1 MGIFKDNGIN
11 NSVEYN
17 MVKNHNNITGRRWT
31 NNYWLFTSLA
41 VDLKEQSSYM

>member
-31 NNYWLFTSLA
+31 NNWLFTSLA
-41 VDLKEQSSYM
+41 EDLKEQSRYM